1 MAKAA
6 GYTGAGTVEFL
17 VEGSGDDA
25 RFYFL
30 EVNARLQVE
39 HPITET
45 VAGVDLVHAQLR
57 VAAGEPLPWTQ
68 EQLAQR
74 GHAIEVRLY
83 AEDPARGYLP
93 QAGRVA
99 LYREPSMPGVRVDA
113 GVTEG
118 SDVSVHYDPLLA
130 KLIAWGETRDV
141 ARRRALAA
149 LNAFPIL
156 GLRTNHSLLRRIL
169 EHPRFARGD
178 LDTHFLE
185 REHDALTEQLAP
197 DDAHAVRRA
206 GRGSSRR
213 ATARAAGRVWS
224 RHPGPM
230 GSRGPLSWLS
240 LPSPPWAT
248 AATWWTWEAHATWP
262 TVSGRARR
270 CGCSWT
276 AGSSS
281 SIRAGTP
288 APSAAIEDD
297 AALSAPMPARVLAIM
312 VEPGQRVAKGDV
324 LVTLEAMKME
334 LPVRAPRD
342 GTVTAVSCQTGR
354 MVNAGDHLVELE

>member
-1 MAKAA
+1 M
-6 GYTGAGTVEFL
+6 
-17 VEGSGDDA
+17 
-25 RFYFL
+25 
-30 EVNARLQVE
+30 
-39 HPITET
+39 
-45 VAGVDLVHAQLR
+45 
-57 VAAGEPLPWTQ
+57 
-68 EQLAQR
+68 
-74 GHAIEVRLY
+74 RLY
-83 AEDPARGYLP
+83 AEDPGRGYLP

-169 EHPRFARGD
+169 EHPRFVRGD

-185 REHDALTEQLAP
+185 REHDALTQALAADEP
-197 DDAHAVRRA
+197 TL
-206 GRGSSRR
+206 SI
-213 ATARAAGRVWS
+213 ARAVARVVGRLPEPPDAS
-224 RHPGPM
+224 GPTTPGPM

-240 LPSPPWAT
+240 LPSRRWAT
-248 AATWWTWEAHATWP
+248 AATWWTWEANATWP
-262 TVSGRARR
+262 TASGRARR
-270 CGCSWT
+270 VWVFVDGEVVEVDS
-276 AGSSS
+276 
-281 SIRAGTP
+281 RPRTP
-288 APSAAIEDD
+288 APPAAIEDD
-297 AALSAPMPARVLAIM
+297 AALSAPMPARVLSIT

-342 GTVTAVSCQTGR
+342 GTVAAVSCQTGR